1 MHEPDLRTQTC
12 RTKSTL
18 LLLVCTIISGQAV
31 GPGAWGVVT
40 PGGEVPSVV
49 VQPDTNADAG
59 GDADCT
65 AARPEYVEQEKA
77 D

>member
-1 MHEPDLRTQTC
+1 M
-12 RTKSTL
+12 
-18 LLLVCTIISGQAV
+18 
-31 GPGAWGVVT
+31 VT